1 MPECSILC
9 LYIFVIIVVWIS
21 PSSIITNVS
30 GISRDI
36 KKPDIILLMW
46 LWFWQ
51 LTVGM
56 AQMESRWS
64 TMVILSLPKFSSE
77 MWWRPS
83 TSMPS
88 WKTSKYSNTQE
99 LSSTPSPGSSA
110 QVKAATEKQAL
121 FLGPP
126 FLHSYCPG
134 SLPSPQQR
142 LGTSTMA
149 SKFMDSWD
157 PLVPIL
163 SHPVSLKISKQG
175 MTSKFF

>member
-9 LYIFVIIVVWIS
+9 LYIFVIIVIWIS
-21 PSSIITNVS
+21 PSNIITNVS

-36 KKPDIILLMW
+36 KKTGIILLMW

-56 AQMESRWS
+56 ALMESQWS
-64 TMVILSLPKFSSE
+64 TTAILSPPKFSSE
-77 MWWRPS
+77 TWWRPS

-88 WKTSKYSNTQE
+88 WKMSKYSNPQK
-99 LSSTPSPGSSA
+99 LSFAPSPGSSA
-110 QVKAATEKQAL
+110 QVNAATEASTL
-121 FLGPP
+121 PWTPL
-126 FLHSYCPG
+126 LHSYCPG

-149 SKFMDSWD
+149 SKFMDSCD
-157 PLVPIL
+157 PLDPVL
-163 SHPVSLKISKQG
+163 SHPVSLKIS
-175 MTSKFF
+175 